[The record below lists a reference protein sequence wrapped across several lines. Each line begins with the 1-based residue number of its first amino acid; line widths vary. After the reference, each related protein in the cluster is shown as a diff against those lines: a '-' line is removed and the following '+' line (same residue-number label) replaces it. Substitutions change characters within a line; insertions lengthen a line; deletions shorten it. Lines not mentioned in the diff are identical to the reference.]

1 MEKLIIHCAELSFH
15 DKNIIRFRLYDDID
29 IEKKDA
35 EEAIQAI
42 NTLSKGKKYY
52 LLTETGD
59 NFTATAEA
67 RNYMANNIG
76 STNSV
81 ANAIYLKSLPIRLII
96 NVYVKFDKPV
106 VPTKVFNSEQA
117 ALQWLNELI
126 VKDNV

>member
-1 MEKLIIHCAELSFH
+1 MEKLIIHCAELSIH
-15 DKNIIRFRLYDDID
+15 DKNIIRFRLLDDID

-42 NTLSKGKKYY
+42 NTITNGKKYY

-67 RNYMANNIG
+67 RNYMAKNIG
-76 STNSV
+76 STSII
-81 ANAIYLKSLPIRLII
+81 ANAIYLKSLPIRIII

-106 VPTKVFNSEQA
+106 IPTKVFNTEQA
-117 ALQWLNELI
+117 AIQWLNEQI
-126 VKDNV
+126 TNE